1 MTDILNELKMK
12 RYILI
17 LVGIYITMA
26 IKGQHINVAAP
37 SRVNVGENFRVAYT
51 VSTQDVDDFRI
62 FLCELVNALFQI
74 DDFLHSRFLFFV
86 CFYITRPIRPL
97 FTAFV
102 FGLSKKLAAKI
113 ETLQELAR

>member
-51 VSTQDVDDFRI
+51 ISTQDVDDFRS
-62 FLCELVNALFQI
+62 NMK
-74 DDFLHSRFLFFV
+74 
-86 CFYITRPIRPL
+86 
-97 FTAFV
+97 
-102 FGLSKKLAAKI
+102 SKSSLDLMPPKSQVSVWSMVIQLPVHP
-113 ETLQELAR
+113 

>member
-51 VSTQDVDDFRI
+51 VSTQDVDDFRSNMRSTDEVEVI
-62 FLCELVNALFQI
+62 AGPYASKVSSFSMVNGHTLYI
-74 DDFLHSRFLFFV
+74 PTRPEHSRF
-86 CFYITRPIRPL
+86 PPL
-97 FTAFV
+97 TLKSMA
-102 FGLSKKLAAKI
+102 KLLPLI
-113 ETLQELAR
+113 VQR